1 MNKSPRINIKC
12 IINQMVYRDILHSNL
27 ERYLFL
33 SEKDLENIS
42 LDLEVY
48 LINILKNKNREWNK
62 FDILD
67 FLTSITL

>member
-1 MNKSPRINIKC
+1 
-12 IINQMVYRDILHSNL
+12 MVYRDILHSNL